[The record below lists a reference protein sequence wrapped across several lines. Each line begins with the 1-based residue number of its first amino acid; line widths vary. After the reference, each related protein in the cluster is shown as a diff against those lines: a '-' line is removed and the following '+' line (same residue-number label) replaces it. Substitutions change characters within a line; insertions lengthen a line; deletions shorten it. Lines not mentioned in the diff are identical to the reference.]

1 MEQALEIAKLW
12 FRNEHV
18 TATVMQPKVAKVLCK
33 NKEYILKRTGSIKQ
47 FLVEFDVLKQL

>member
-18 TATVMQPKVAKVLCK
+18 TATVMQPKSS
-33 NKEYILKRTGSIKQ
+33 EGFMQ
-47 FLVEFDVLKQL
+47 E

>member
-33 NKEYILKRTGSIKQ
+33 NKRVHFKENRIDKAISSRI
-47 FLVEFDVLKQL
+47 